1 MDEGTDTATVAALL
15 AARAGDDHA
24 GLLFEDQVWSWR
36 DVVVESARRADLAR
50 ALRAKGPFHVG
61 VLLENVPEYL
71 FWLGGA
77 AFSGATVVGINPTR
91 RGAELG
97 RDITHTDCQLIVTDT
112 AGRQT
117 LDALDLAIPP
127 ERVLVI
133 DSPGYAGLLG
143 QHDGAAVPEEF
154 PDPSTLIVLLFTSG
168 STGAPKAVKCSQQ
181 RLAMIGT
188 RASVLYTI
196 VRDDVCYCAM
206 PFFHGNA
213 IMAVWAPALA
223 VGATFATR
231 RKFSA
236 SGFLPDARRFGATFF
251 NYVGKSLAYVLA
263 TPEQPDDA
271 ENPLQRG
278 FGTEASERDIAE
290 FQRRF
295 DCRVVEGYGSSE
307 GGATITRVPDMPAGA
322 LGLPPNE
329 TTFVLDPATG
339 EECPRARFDGAGR
352 LLNAEAVGEIVNKGG
367 APAFEGYYNNPEAEA
382 ERLRNGWYWTG
393 DLGYRDEAGWFWFA
407 GRSSDWLRV
416 DSENFGAA
424 PIERILLRHPDVVM
438 AAVYAVPDPHGGD
451 QVMAALELG
460 AGATFDPTRFAEHL
474 AEQSDLGT
482 KWSPRFVRITD
493 AMPLTG
499 TNKVM
504 KRPLQ
509 EDGWDTTDPVWWR
522 PARDDPYRPLTD
534 ADRGRLRAELAAS
547 KNPFHVENG
556 L

>member
-1 MDEGTDTATVAALL
+1 VDEGIETVTVAALL
-15 AARAGDDHA
+15 AARAADDHP

-36 DVVVESARRADLAR
+36 DVVVESARRGSLA
-50 ALRAKGPFHVG
+50 AELRADGPFHVG

-91 RGAELG
+91 RGAELA
-97 RDITHTDCQLIVTDT
+97 RDITHSDCQLIVTDT
-112 AGRQT
+112 TGRRT
-117 LDALDLAIPP
+117 LEELDIAIPP
-127 ERVLVI
+127 ERVLVV
-133 DSPGYAGLLG
+133 DSPGYVGLLG
-143 QHDGAAVPEEF
+143 EHHGAAVPDRF

-168 STGAPKAVKCSQQ
+168 STGAPKAVKCSQR

-223 VGATFATR
+223 MGATFATR

-271 ENPLQRG
+271 DNPLQRG

-295 DCRVVEGYGSSE
+295 DCRIVEGYGSSE
-307 GGATITRVPDMPAGA
+307 GGATITRVPDMPTGA

-339 EECPRARFDGAGR
+339 EECPRARFDEAGR
-352 LLNAEAVGEIVNKGG
+352 LLNADAIGEIVNKGG
-367 APAFEGYYNNPEAEA
+367 APAFEGYYNNPEAET

-424 PIERILLRHPDVVM
+424 PVERILLRHPDVVM

-451 QVMAALELG
+451 QVMAALELRPG
-460 AGATFDPTRFAEHL
+460 AAFDPVAFTDHL
-474 AEQSDLGT
+474 AAQPDLGT
-482 KWSPRFVRITD
+482 KWSPRFVRVTD

-499 TNKVM
+499 TNKVL
-504 KRPLQ
+504 KHSLQ
-509 EDGWDTTDPVWWR
+509 QEGWDTTTDPVWWR
-522 PARDDPYRPLTD
+522 PARDDSYRTLTD
-534 ADRGRLRAELAAS
+534 EDRRRLRAELATLKRA
-547 KNPFHVENG
+547 NLGPR
-556 L
+556 